1 MTGSGPAGDA
11 GRPVRAA
18 RAAHAGRAVRA
29 GRPARATRPS
39 VASVRLALLFGLG
52 SVCFAVGS
60 LPLYAARA
68 APEVVAW
75 TFVVGSV
82 LFTSAAAFQAAGTP
96 RDDRTDRAAAWVQL
110 VGTVC
115 FNVSTYAA
123 TRDLAARPARRLVW
137 APDVYGSVCFLVA
150 SVLAC
155 VAVRRAVRPRAVHG
169 VPGGAATAG
178 DRAGAA
184 RGPDRGTG
192 TRVAWRRGSVDWWVA
207 AVNLAG
213 SVAFGAAAVAARYVA
228 GTTEET
234 NVALVNAG
242 TFAGAVCFLA
252 GAALLPVGSARE
264 RARADG
270 AGA

>member
-1 MTGSGPAGDA
+1 MTGTGPPG
-11 GRPVRAA
+11 G
-18 RAAHAGRAVRA
+18 AGRAVRA
-29 GRPARATRPS
+29 GRPAGAPRPS
-39 VASVRLALLFGLG
+39 AASVRLGLLFGLG

-68 APEVVAW
+68 APEVAAW

-82 LFTSAAAFQAAGTP
+82 LFTSAAAFQVAGTP
-96 RDDRTDRAAAWVQL
+96 QDDRLDRAAALVQL

-123 TRDLAARPARRLVW
+123 TRDLSAPSARRLVW

-169 VPGGAATAG
+169 VPGSVPGTAAGERGAP
-178 DRAGAA
+178 GA
-184 RGPDRGTG
+184 
-192 TRVAWRRGSVDWWVA
+192 RVAWRRGSVDWWVA
-207 AVNLAG
+207 ALNLAG

-242 TFAGAVCFLA
+242 TCAGAVCFLA
-252 GAALLPVGSARE
+252 GAALLPAGSVRE
-264 RARADG
+264 RSRARG
-270 AGA
+270 AAA

>member
-1 MTGSGPAGDA
+1 M
-11 GRPVRAA
+11 A
-18 RAAHAGRAVRA
+18 RA
-29 GRPARATRPS
+29 PRPS
-39 VASVRLALLFGLG
+39 AASVRLGLLFGLG

-60 LPLYAARA
+60 LPSYAARV
-68 APEVVAW
+68 APEVAGW

-82 LFTSAAAFQAAGTP
+82 LFTTAAAFQAAGTP
-96 RDDRTDRAAAWVQL
+96 REDHTDLAAALVQL

-115 FNVSTYAA
+115 FNVSTFAA
-123 TRDLAARPARRLVW
+123 TQDLAALPARHLVW

-169 VPGGAATAG
+169 VARG
-178 DRAGAA
+178 AGAPGSPGA
-184 RGPDRGTG
+184 
-192 TRVAWRRGSVDWWVA
+192 RVAWRRGSVGWWVA

-228 GTTEET
+228 GITEET
-234 NVALVNAG
+234 NVALVSAG

-252 GAALLPVGSARE
+252 GAALLPVGSVRE
-264 RARADG
+264 RSRARGTA
-270 AGA
+270 A

>member
-1 MTGSGPAGDA
+1 MTGAGPPGDA
-11 GRPVRAA
+11 A
-18 RAAHAGRAVRA
+18 RAVRA
-29 GRPARATRPS
+29 GRPVRARRPAGAPRPS
-39 VASVRLALLFGLG
+39 AASVRLGLLFGLG

-60 LPLYAARA
+60 LPLYAARV
-68 APEVVAW
+68 APEVAAW

-82 LFTSAAAFQAAGTP
+82 MFTSAAAFQVAGTP
-96 RDDRTDRAAAWVQL
+96 RDDRLDRAAALVQL

-123 TRDLAARPARRLVW
+123 TRDLAAPSARRLVW

-169 VPGGAATAG
+169 VPGSVPGTAPGERGAPG
-178 DRAGAA
+178 KPGA
-184 RGPDRGTG
+184 
-192 TRVAWRRGSVDWWVA
+192 RVAWRRGSVDWWVA
-207 AVNLAG
+207 ALNLAG

-242 TFAGAVCFLA
+242 TCAGAVCFLA
-252 GAALLPVGSARE
+252 GAALLPVGSVRE
-264 RARADG
+264 RSRARGTA
-270 AGA
+270 A

>member
-1 MTGSGPAGDA
+1 MRARRPAGA
-11 GRPVRAA
+11 P
-18 RAAHAGRAVRA
+18 
-29 GRPARATRPS
+29 RPS
-39 VASVRLALLFGLG
+39 AASVRLGLLFGLG

-60 LPLYAARA
+60 LPLYAARV
-68 APEVVAW
+68 APEVAAW

-82 LFTSAAAFQAAGTP
+82 MFTSAAAFQVAGTP
-96 RDDRTDRAAAWVQL
+96 RDDRLDRAAALVQL

-123 TRDLAARPARRLVW
+123 TRDLAAPSARRLVW

-169 VPGGAATAG
+169 VPGSGRREPGA
-178 DRAGAA
+178 RV
-184 RGPDRGTG
+184 P
-192 TRVAWRRGSVDWWVA
+192 RVAWRRGSVDWWVA
-207 AVNLAG
+207 VVNLAG

-228 GTTEET
+228 GTTDVT
-234 NVALVNAG
+234 NVALVNGG
-242 TFAGAVCFLA
+242 TCAGAVCFLV

-264 RARADG
+264 RSRADG

>member
-1 MTGSGPAGDA
+1 
-11 GRPVRAA
+11 
-18 RAAHAGRAVRA
+18 VRA
-29 GRPARATRPS
+29 GRPAGAPRPS
-39 VASVRLALLFGLG
+39 AASVRLGLLFGLG

-60 LPLYAARA
+60 LPLYAARV
-68 APEVVAW
+68 APEATAW

-82 LFTSAAAFQAAGTP
+82 LFTSAAAFQVAGTP
-96 RDDRTDRAAAWVQL
+96 RDDRLDRAAALVQL

-115 FNVSTYAA
+115 FNVSTFAA
-123 TRDLAARPARRLVW
+123 TRGLAALPARDLVW

-169 VPGGAATAG
+169 VPGFAG
-178 DRAGAA
+178 RA
-184 RGPDRGTG
+184 RGASGAPGG
-192 TRVAWRRGSVDWWVA
+192 RVAWRRGSVDWWVA

-234 NVALVNAG
+234 NVALANGG

-264 RARADG
+264 RSRAHG
-270 AGA
+270 AAA

>member
-1 MTGSGPAGDA
+1 MTRARPAGA
-11 GRPVRAA
+11 ARPVRPSAA
-18 RAAHAGRAVRA
+18 
-29 GRPARATRPS
+29 S
-39 VASVRLALLFGLG
+39 LRLGLLFGLG

-60 LPLYAARA
+60 LPLYAARV
-68 APEVVAW
+68 APEVAAW

-82 LFTSAAAFQAAGTP
+82 LFTSAAALQLAGT
-96 RDDRTDRAAAWVQL
+96 RRGRRLDRWAAVVQL

-115 FNVSTYAA
+115 FNVSTFAA
-123 TRDLAARPARRLVW
+123 TRDLAALPARHLVW
-137 APDVYGSVCFLVA
+137 APDVYGSACFLVA

-155 VAVRRAVRPRAVHG
+155 AAVRRAGPV
-169 VPGGAATAG
+169 
-178 DRAGAA
+178 DR
-184 RGPDRGTG
+184 
-192 TRVAWRRGSVDWWVA
+192 WVA

-228 GTTEET
+228 GTTQET

-264 RARADG
+264 RAAARP
-270 AGA
+270 AGG

>member
-1 MTGSGPAGDA
+1 MTTAGA
-11 GRPVRAA
+11 GRPGAGPAVRAA
-18 RAAHAGRAVRA
+18 RA
-29 GRPARATRPS
+29 PRPS
-39 VASVRLALLFGLG
+39 AASVRLGLLFGLG

-60 LPLYAARA
+60 LPSYVARV
-68 APEVVAW
+68 APEVAGW

-82 LFTSAAAFQAAGTP
+82 LFTTAAAFQAAGTP
-96 RDDRTDRAAAWVQL
+96 REDRTDLAAALVQL

-115 FNVSTYAA
+115 FNVSTFAA
-123 TRDLAARPARRLVW
+123 TRDLAALPARHLVW
-137 APDVYGSVCFLVA
+137 APDVYGSACFLVA

-169 VPGGAATAG
+169 VARG
-178 DRAGAA
+178 AGAPGA
-184 RGPDRGTG
+184 PGAPGA
-192 TRVAWRRGSVDWWVA
+192 RVAWRRGSVDWWVA
-207 AVNLAG
+207 ALNLAG

-252 GAALLPVGSARE
+252 GAALLPVGSVRE
-264 RARADG
+264 RSRARGTA
-270 AGA
+270 A

>member
-1 MTGSGPAGDA
+1 MTGTGPPGD
-11 GRPVRAA
+11 
-18 RAAHAGRAVRA
+18 AGRAVRA
-29 GRPARATRPS
+29 GRSVRAGRPARAARPS
-39 VASVRLALLFGLG
+39 AASVRLALLFGLG

-60 LPLYAARA
+60 LPLYAARV
-68 APEVVAW
+68 APEVAAW

-96 RDDRTDRAAAWVQL
+96 RDDRLDRAAALVQL

-123 TRDLAARPARRLVW
+123 TRDLAAPSARRLVW

-169 VPGGAATAG
+169 VPGFAGREPGARVA
-178 DRAGAA
+178 
-184 RGPDRGTG
+184 
-192 TRVAWRRGSVDWWVA
+192 RVAWRRGSVDWWVA

-228 GTTEET
+228 GTTDVT
-234 NVALVNAG
+234 NVALVNGG

-264 RARADG
+264 RSRADG

>member
-1 MTGSGPAGDA
+1 MTGTGP
-11 GRPVRAA
+11 
-18 RAAHAGRAVRA
+18 AVRA
-29 GRPARATRPS
+29 GRAAGAPRSPRPS
-39 VASVRLALLFGLG
+39 VASVRLGLLFGLG

-60 LPLYAARA
+60 LPLYAARV
-68 APEVVAW
+68 APGVAAW

-82 LFTSAAAFQAAGTP
+82 LFTAAAAFQLAGTP
-96 RDDRTDRAAAWVQL
+96 RDDRLDRAAALVQL

-115 FNVSTYAA
+115 FNVSTFAA
-123 TRDLAARPARRLVW
+123 TRDLAPQSARRLVW

-169 VPGGAATAG
+169 VPGFAPGAAG
-178 DRAGAA
+178 RPRAG
-184 RGPDRGTG
+184 RGPG

-228 GTTEET
+228 GTTEESD
-234 NVALVNAG
+234 VALVDAG

-252 GAALLPVGSARE
+252 GAALLPVGSVRE
-264 RARADG
+264 RSRAPG

>member
-1 MTGSGPAGDA
+1 MTGAGPPGDA
-11 GRPVRAA
+11 A
-18 RAAHAGRAVRA
+18 RAVRA
-29 GRPARATRPS
+29 GRPVRARRAAGSPRPS
-39 VASVRLALLFGLG
+39 AASVRLGLLFGLG

-60 LPLYAARA
+60 LPLYAARV
-68 APEVVAW
+68 APEVAAW

-82 LFTSAAAFQAAGTP
+82 LFTSAAAFQVAGTP
-96 RDDRTDRAAAWVQL
+96 RDDRLDRAAALVQL

-123 TRDLAARPARRLVW
+123 TRDLAAPSARRLVW

-169 VPGGAATAG
+169 VPGTAASERSAPGAP
-178 DRAGAA
+178 GA
-184 RGPDRGTG
+184 
-192 TRVAWRRGSVDWWVA
+192 RVAWRRGSVDWWVA
-207 AVNLAG
+207 ALNLAG

-242 TFAGAVCFLA
+242 TCAGAVCFLV
-252 GAALLPVGSARE
+252 GAALLPVGSVRE
-264 RARADG
+264 RSRARG
-270 AGA
+270 AAA